1 MAFGATAMADADLSD
16 DIPQSGGMMSIR
28 KVAGFRLAGWLL
40 ACVFFTGAAQA
51 QATQPEVVHLWP
63 QGHWP
68 QVTQGPEKVGTD
80 GSARGAV
87 TNVSDARMEI
97 YRPEH
102 PNGTAVVIFGG
113 GGYFRIQI
121 GGAARPAAQW
131 LQSIGVTAAVVYYRM
146 PASGWSAV
154 SPFQDGQRAVR
165 LVRSKAAELGV
176 DPAKIGVMGFSA
188 GGNLA
193 GVIGT
198 RFDTDFYPAVDAADS
213 VSSRPDFLAMIY
225 PVVSLQA
232 PLDATRSRRELG
244 TQSDAVE
251 AYSVEKHVSK
261 AMPPVFLAQAVD
273 DPIVDIGHSVAMY
286 QATHAIG
293 VPVELHLFEK
303 GGHSWGLGKPGSLV
317 AQWPRLFAN
326 WARTHDFL
334 GTAPTR
340 LNPLVGERAAAS
352 AGGND
357 IDADQDKESEG
368 D

>member
-1 MAFGATAMADADLSD
+1 
-16 DIPQSGGMMSIR
+16 MSI
-28 KVAGFRLAGWLL
+28 KKIAGFRLAGWLL
-40 ACVFFTGAAQA
+40 ACVFLSGAAQA
-51 QATQPEVVHLWP
+51 QGTQPEVVHLWP

-68 QVTQGPEKVGTD
+68 QTVQGPEKVGTD

-87 TNVSDARMEI
+87 SNVSDARMEI

-146 PASGWSAV
+146 PASGWAAV
-154 SPFQDGQRAVR
+154 SPFQDGQRALR
-165 LVRSKAAELGV
+165 LVRANAAQLGV
-176 DPAKIGVMGFSA
+176 DPNKIGVMGFSA

-193 GVIGT
+193 GVVGT

-213 VSSRPDFLAMIY
+213 VSARPDFLAMIY
-225 PVVSLQA
+225 PVVSLQS
-232 PLDATRSRRELG
+232 PLDGTRSRRELG

-251 AYSVEKHVSK
+251 AYSVEKHVGK
-261 AMPPVFLAQAVD
+261 QTPPVFVAQAVD
-273 DPIVDIGHSVAMY
+273 DPIVDIGHSFAMY
-286 QATHAIG
+286 QAAHAAG
-293 VPVELHLFEK
+293 VPVELHVFEK
-303 GGHSWGLGKPGSLV
+303 GGHSWGLGKPGTLV

-334 GTAPTR
+334 GTVPAR
-340 LNPLVGERAAAS
+340 LNPLMGAQAAPA
-352 AGGND
+352 AKANAVND
-357 IDADQDKESEG
+357 EQGKEEEG